1 MGKKHIIKKPKVIIL
16 RACGTNCDIETE
28 NAFKYVGASTE
39 RVHIN
44 EVLKGYKNIDD
55 YDIIALPG
63 GFSFGDDISAGK
75 IFALRIKSLYNNFKK
90 FIDSKRPVIGICNGF
105 QVLVKTG
112 LLPYSDFKQRV
123 TLFLNDCGH
132 FLCRWVKVKVNR
144 KSPSI
149 FIKGLPEEFY
159 LPIAHGEG
167 KLIANNN
174 ILSEIL
180 SSNLDA
186 LKYIENPNGSL
197 CNIAALTNKFGN
209 VMGMMPHPER
219 TFFSIQ
225 TPWKYNEEENS
236 VGWYFFKN
244 AVEYVK

>member
-1 MGKKHIIKKPKVIIL
+1 MGKKRIIKKPKVIIL

-28 NAFKYVGASTE
+28 NAFKYVGAFTE

-44 EVLKGYKNIDD
+44 EVLKGYKNIND
-55 YDIIALPG
+55 YDIITLPG

-75 IFALRIKSLYNNFKK
+75 IFALRIKSLYRDFKK
-90 FIDSKRPVIGICNGF
+90 FIDSKRPIIGICNGF

-132 FLCRWVKVKVNR
+132 FLCRWVKVKVNK

-167 KLIANNN
+167 KLIADD
-174 ILSEIL
+174 IVSQKII
-180 SSNLDA
+180 SSNLDV
-186 LKYIENPNGSL
+186 LRYIDNPNGSIY
-197 CNIAALTNKFGN
+197 NIAALTNEFGN
-209 VMGMMPHPER
+209 VIGIMPHPER
-219 TFFSIQ
+219 AFFSIQ
-225 TPWKYNEEENS
+225 FPWKTREENS
-236 VGWYFFKN
+236 VGFHFFKN